1 MQTSFDALSTANW
14 WQRQG
19 ALLQTDLIR
28 WWGNFGGSLEW
39 STWNQ
44 GGTWRKTL
52 EKWWF
57 YDGIWWFPMIE
68 TMDSTMDSSIFKHRQ
83 LWFDRGDT
91 RWEWDMSDET
101 PSLNDP
107 RMKGKDRTQK
117 QWMTGWWLFIYVYLC
132 ICLYMFICQ
141 YRHHVQH
148 RCLLS
153 SGCSVKVPQLSQSF
167 WVNDQCWFLQ
177 VGVAADSLSHHIP
190 IVTSFL
196 LRLPHIIRNHPF
208 INHHFPYEHRF
219 FSGVKH
225 HFQTHP

>member
-14 WQRQG
+14 WQREG

-52 EKWWF
+52 GKWWF

-141 YRHHVQH
+141 YRNHVQH

-177 VGVAADSLSHHIP
+177 VGVAADSWWTISTTSSYP
-190 IVTSFL
+190 IISPLWLVFYSVY
-196 LRLPHIIRNHPF
+196 PISSEIIH
-208 INHHFPYEHRF
+208 
-219 FSGVKH
+219 S
-225 HFQTHP
+225 